1 MGISRDKW
9 HKRLKSGGRRPQPR
23 KKRKHEMG
31 RPPAQTK
38 MGPKRIHIVRTRG
51 GNSKHRALRLEN
63 CNVNWST
70 QGITRKTRIVD
81 VVYNA
86 SSNELVR
93 TKTLVKSAVIQVD
106 ANPFRQWFENHFG
119 LPVIP
124 RKKNLKKGGKKD
136 DDKKKEK
143 KEKKDKPVAKKLS
156 KELLF
161 KRRQNRKKLFKVE
174 PSLQEQFRNGRLIVK
189 ISSRPGNCG
198 RCDGYVVE
206 GKELEFYLKKVKS
219 KKRN

>member
-38 MGPKRIHIVRTRG
+38 LGPKRIHLVRTRG
-51 GNSKHRALRLEN
+51 GNTKQRALRLEN
-63 CNVNWST
+63 SNVNWST
-70 QGITRKTRIVD
+70 QGITRKTRILD

-93 TKTLVKSAVIQVD
+93 TKTLVKSAIIQVD

-124 RKKNLKKGGKKD
+124 RKKSTKKAGKKTD
-136 DDKKKEK
+136 EEK
-143 KEKKDKPVAKKLS
+143 AKRAARESVKVKKLS
-156 KELLF
+156 KEVLF

-174 PSLQEQFRNGRLIVK
+174 PSLQEQFRNGRLLVK
-189 ISSRPGNCG
+189 IASRPGNCG
-198 RCDGYVVE
+198 RCDGFVLE
-206 GKELEFYLKKVKS
+206 GKELEFYMKKVKS
-219 KKRN
+219 KKRS

>member
-31 RPPAQTK
+31 RPPSQTK
-38 MGPKRIHIVRTRG
+38 MGPKRIHLVRTRG
-51 GNSKHRALRLEN
+51 GNTKQRALRLEN
-63 CNVNWST
+63 SNVNWST
-70 QGITRKTRIVD
+70 QGITRKTRILD

-93 TKTLVKSAVIQVD
+93 TKTLVKSAIIQVD

-124 RKKNLKKGGKKD
+124 RKKSTKKTTKKTD
-136 DDKKKEK
+136 EEKAKKAARESVK
-143 KEKKDKPVAKKLS
+143 AKKLS
-156 KELLF
+156 KEVLF

-174 PSLQEQFRNGRLIVK
+174 SSLQEQFRNGRLLVK
-189 ISSRPGNCG
+189 IASRPGNCG
-198 RCDGYVVE
+198 RCDGFVLE
-206 GKELEFYLKKVKS
+206 GKELEFYMKKVKS
-219 KKRN
+219 KKRG